1 MLLRCRFVSSLLMAT
16 RQTFSCSIHADGCC
30 SWTYRNLY
38 VTICES
44 QDLEMRVEGTV
55 RFFEPVATSFYLFFL
70 RRLERR
76 GEKKKPKDKY
86 PKSKRSSGWTGAAM
100 RATFSTLTDVGRII
114 FRWWII
120 IVVLY
125 LFVVDVFFFSFQNW
139 EKETCCCHIVCSPRQ
154 SDIINSNR

>member
-76 GEKKKPKDKY
+76 GKKKAQGQI
-86 PKSKRSSGWTGAAM
+86 SKEQKKLWLDRCGYAGDIFHTH
-100 RATFSTLTDVGRII
+100 RRRPDYFSLMNYYRRFVFVRRGR
-114 FRWWII
+114 F
-120 IVVLY
+120 
-125 LFVVDVFFFSFQNW
+125 FFFSFQNW
-139 EKETCCCHIVCSPRQ
+139 GKETCCCHIVCSPRQ